1 MHGTRTL
8 KRIWSLVF
16 SSWLRRNYDTI
27 YDQPS
32 NTVFVDKWQMPFNIT
47 ELFQYHWQAHLMKNF
62 IVNMVCVFLQTHTSP
77 SDIQSPGNAV
87 FQLRVLDSRNTYE
100 MLKSHLVI
108 WKFKRIFKHIVD
120 LFYKHIVDLFYKHIV
135 DLFYQCDRTVTSKT
149 SFNKP
154 IINNLT
160 K

>member
-1 MHGTRTL
+1 
-8 KRIWSLVF
+8 
-16 SSWLRRNYDTI
+16 
-27 YDQPS
+27 
-32 NTVFVDKWQMPFNIT
+32 
-47 ELFQYHWQAHLMKNF
+47 MKNF

>member
-1 MHGTRTL
+1 MHGKRTL

-47 ELFQYHWQAHLMKNF
+47 ELFQYHWQTHLMKNF

-100 MLKSHLVI
+100 MLKRHLVI

-120 LFYKHIVDLFYKHIV
+120 LFYKHIVDLFY
-135 DLFYQCDRTVTSKT
+135 QCDRTVTSKI